1 MKNRS
6 RTEIMS
12 LILTSAYDDQ
22 VITTRKLMYKVHL
35 SYSVL
40 KEYLII
46 LDEAGLIARSEEE
59 RCYRTTQKGV
69 HFLQVYNQMSDMIL
83 FPLQSKWSTLRTTA
97 N

>member
-83 FPLQSKWSTLRTTA
+83 FPLQSKIEYLA
-97 N
+97 NDS